1 MSAEVESAKLTS
13 VKEVDYLDEDKPIRT
28 QNFALLSFLSPEDVL
43 VNKEAYMFSKFIT
56 KFSDDMNAL
65 LDGISAKYSD
75 SKDFVD
81 SMKEN
86 NSYIFNPKD
95 MSEQY
100 GFYKSINNNELESS
114 YHRDNNFVT
123 SIRGIK
129 VRGVFD
135 TIEEA
140 KNRCEFIKKIDNKF
154 NIYIAQVGCWCPW
167 SPNPECLENQEYA
180 ETQLNTLMKEYKK
193 NMNDKDVIFENRKSA
208 LFSNNTPAAGNDITI
223 VDVPLV
229 QTETDTPVDNDVVT
243 DAGADAVVDNA
254 VVDAGAVV
262 DADADADAVVDNA
275 VADAASS
282 TEPEEIEMSEVKKS
296 IEQIDGWSSQKLG
309 IQ

>member
-1 MSAEVESAKLTS
+1 MSVEETTASVVTS
-13 VKEVDYLDEDKPIRT
+13 VKEVDYLDEDKPIRG
-28 QNFALLSFLSPEDVL
+28 QNFVLLSFLSPEDVL
-43 VNKEAYMFSKFIT
+43 VNKEAYMFSKFLT
-56 KFSDDMNAL
+56 KFSTDMTVL

-81 SMKEN
+81 SVKEN
-86 NSYIFNPKD
+86 NAHIFNPKD

-100 GFYKSINNNELESS
+100 GFYKSVNNDELESS
-114 YHRDNNFVT
+114 YHRDNNFTT

-140 KNRCEFIKKIDNKF
+140 KNRSEFVKKIDNKF

-167 SPNPECLENQEYA
+167 SPNPDCLENQEYA

-193 NMNDKDVIFENRKSA
+193 NMNDKDVVFESRKASLFPATTVTNTTDTTVTNTTNIENETVGNTEATESA
-208 LFSNNTPAAGNDITI
+208 DTVVVAAN
-223 VDVPLV
+223 DVP
-229 QTETDTPVDNDVVT
+229 
-243 DAGADAVVDNA
+243 DA
-254 VVDAGAVV
+254 
-262 DADADADAVVDNA
+262 
-275 VADAASS
+275 
-282 TEPEEIEMSEVKKS
+282 IEMSELKTS
-296 IEQIDGWSSQKLG
+296 IEQVDTWSAQKLG

>member
-56 KFSDDMNAL
+56 KFSEDMNAL

-193 NMNDKDVIFENRKSA
+193 NMNDKDVIFENRKSS

-223 VDVPLV
+223 VDVPLA

-243 DAGADAVVDNA
+243 DAVTDAVADAVTDA
-254 VVDAGAVV
+254 V
-262 DADADADAVVDNA
+262 ADAVTDAVADAVTDA
-275 VADAASS
+275 VADAATS

>member
-1 MSAEVESAKLTS
+1 MSAEESTNVTS
-13 VKEVDYLDEDKPIRT
+13 VKEVDYLDEDKPIRG
-28 QNFALLSFLSPEDVL
+28 QNFVLLSFLSPEDVI

-56 KFSDDMNAL
+56 KFSADMTTL
-65 LDGISAKYSD
+65 LDGISSKYSD

-81 SMKEN
+81 SIKEN
-86 NSYIFNPKD
+86 NAYIFNPKD

-100 GFYKSINNNELESS
+100 GFFKSVNNQDLESS

-140 KNRCEFIKKIDNKF
+140 KNRSEFVKKLDNKF

-167 SPNPECLENQEYA
+167 SPNPDCLENQEYA

-193 NMNDKDVIFENRKSA
+193 NMNDKDVVFENRKSS
-208 LFSNNTPAAGNDITI
+208 LFSAANAGNTTI
-223 VDVPLV
+223 IENDNENEVV
-229 QTETDTPVDNDVVT
+229 QTEATEATT
-243 DAGADAVVDNA
+243 E
-254 VVDAGAVV
+254 
-262 DADADADAVVDNA
+262 
-275 VADAASS
+275 SS
-282 TEPEEIEMSEVKKS
+282 TETPDSLPVEASKNDPDTIEMSEVQKS
-296 IEQIDGWSSQKLG
+296 IEQVDAWSSQKLG

>member
-1 MSAEVESAKLTS
+1 MSTEESTASTASVSSVTS
-13 VKEVDYLDEDKPIRT
+13 VKEVDYLDEDKPIRG
-28 QNFALLSFLSPEDVL
+28 QNFVLLSFLSPEDVL
-43 VNKEAYMFSKFIT
+43 VNKEAYMFSQFIT
-56 KFSDDMNAL
+56 KFSNDMTTL

-81 SMKEN
+81 SIKEN
-86 NSYIFNPKD
+86 NAYLFNPKD

-100 GFYKSINNNELESS
+100 GFYKSVNNQELETS

-140 KNRCEFIKKIDNKF
+140 KNRSEFIKKIDNKF

-167 SPNPECLENQEYA
+167 SPNPDCLENQEYA

-193 NMNDKDVIFENRKSA
+193 NMNDKDVIFENRKASLA
-208 LFSNNTPAAGNDITI
+208 TTANVAVSDA
-223 VDVPLV
+223 
-229 QTETDTPVDNDVVT
+229 T
-243 DAGADAVVDNA
+243 DATDATEVTSVN
-254 VVDAGAVV
+254 
-262 DADADADAVVDNA
+262 
-275 VADAASS
+275 
-282 TEPEEIEMSEVKKS
+282 EPEAEGAEAGTAEPETIELSELKSS
-296 IEQIDGWSSQKLG
+296 IEQVDAWSSQKLG
-309 IQ
+309 LQ

>member
-1 MSAEVESAKLTS
+1 MSVEETTASVVTS
-13 VKEVDYLDEDKPIRT
+13 VKEVDYLDEDKPIRG
-28 QNFALLSFLSPEDVL
+28 QNFVLLSFLSPEDVL
-43 VNKEAYMFSKFIT
+43 VNKEAYMFSKFLT
-56 KFSDDMNAL
+56 KFSSDMTVL

-81 SMKEN
+81 SVKEN
-86 NSYIFNPKD
+86 NAHIFNPKD

-100 GFYKSINNNELESS
+100 GFYKSVNSQELESS
-114 YHRDNNFVT
+114 YHRDNNFTT

-140 KNRCEFIKKIDNKF
+140 KNRSEFVKKIDNKF

-167 SPNPECLENQEYA
+167 SPNPDCLENQEYA

-193 NMNDKDVIFENRKSA
+193 NMNDKDVVFENRKASM
-208 LFSNNTPAAGNDITI
+208 FPAATT
-223 VDVPLV
+223 V
-229 QTETDTPVDNDVVT
+229 TDTADTTVT
-243 DAGADAVVDNA
+243 DTTNIENETVGNTEATESADTVV
-254 VVDAGAVV
+254 
-262 DADADADAVVDNA
+262 
-275 VADAASS
+275 VASNDTPDS
-282 TEPEEIEMSEVKKS
+282 IEMSELKTS
-296 IEQIDGWSSQKLG
+296 IEQVDTWSAQKLG

>member
-1 MSAEVESAKLTS
+1 MSVEELATASATTVTSVTS
-13 VKEVDYLDEDKPIRT
+13 VKEVDYLDEDKPIRG
-28 QNFALLSFLSPEDVL
+28 QNFVLLSFISPEDVL

-56 KFSDDMNAL
+56 KFSEDMTKL

-81 SMKEN
+81 SVKEN
-86 NSYIFNPKD
+86 NAFIFNPKD

-100 GFYKSINNNELESS
+100 GFYKSVNNQELETS
-114 YHRDNNFVT
+114 YHRDNNFTT

-140 KNRCEFIKKIDNKF
+140 KNRSEFVKKIDNKF

-167 SPNPECLENQEYA
+167 SPNPDCLENQEYA

-193 NMNDKDVIFENRKSA
+193 NMTDKDVIFDNRKSSMFA
-208 LFSNNTPAAGNDITI
+208 STASGATNEIVSITEGTEDTTAPTDDATGASIENFMAAE
-223 VDVPLV
+223 VSS
-229 QTETDTPVDNDVVT
+229 
-243 DAGADAVVDNA
+243 AAV
-254 VVDAGAVV
+254 
-262 DADADADAVVDNA
+262 
-275 VADAASS
+275 
-282 TEPEEIEMSEVKKS
+282 EPETIELSELKDS
-296 IEQIDGWSSQKLG
+296 IEKVDGWSSQKLG
-309 IQ
+309 LE

>member
-1 MSAEVESAKLTS
+1 MSAEGSTNVTS
-13 VKEVDYLDEDKPIRT
+13 VKEVDYLDEDKPIRG
-28 QNFALLSFLSPEDVL
+28 QNFVLLSFLSPEDVL
-43 VNKEAYMFSKFIT
+43 VNKEAYMFNKFIT
-56 KFSDDMNAL
+56 KFSADMTTL
-65 LDGISAKYSD
+65 LDGISSKYSD

-81 SMKEN
+81 SVKEN
-86 NSYIFNPKD
+86 NAYIFNPKD

-100 GFYKSINNNELESS
+100 GFFKSVNNQDMETS

-140 KNRCEFIKKIDNKF
+140 KNRSEFVKKIDNKF

-167 SPNPECLENQEYA
+167 SPNPDCLENQEYA

-193 NMNDKDVIFENRKSA
+193 NMSDKDIVFENRKSS
-208 LFSNNTPAAGNDITI
+208 LFTAANEANAANSTSTIEEGNE
-223 VDVPLV
+223 VVA
-229 QTETDTPVDNDVVT
+229 TDTPEGSPDTPDALPSSNDPDT
-243 DAGADAVVDNA
+243 
-254 VVDAGAVV
+254 
-262 DADADADAVVDNA
+262 
-275 VADAASS
+275 
-282 TEPEEIEMSEVKKS
+282 IEMTEVQKS
-296 IEQIDGWSSQKLG
+296 IEQVDAWSSQKLG